1 MSTAPAALDVA
12 RRAGDGSPQLHVV
25 SERKLRVCLL
35 GYRSKPHCGG
45 QGIYLHYLSKALVEL
60 GHSVDVLSGPPYPEL
75 DPRVRLIRLPSLDM
89 YAHERRFSAIF
100 DRRLL
105 KPLELYEYLS
115 VLSGGF
121 PEPYT
126 FGVRAYRYLRAHR
139 DEYDVIHDNQTLCY
153 SLLSMQ
159 PRLGLPVVAT
169 VHHPITIDRD
179 IAIRAAKTRTLKF
192 FTRRWYSFLRMQEKV
207 VRRLEHV
214 VTVSDQ
220 ARRDIERDFGR
231 PASTMDVIHNGID
244 TTLFRPLT
252 DVRREPG
259 RLVATASAEAP
270 LKGLNF
276 LLKAMA
282 RLVRERED
290 VSLVVVGTL
299 AAGSRTARL
308 LRRLK
313 LGERVRFVSGLSNDE
328 LVREY
333 NRAEVAVVPSLYE
346 GFGLPAGEAMA
357 CGTPVVSTTGGAL
370 PEVVGDAGVLV
381 APGDDRALAAAI
393 GELLDDPARRQ
404 ALGKAGRERIEQC
417 FDWLRVAEGVVATYY
432 KAMPH
437 ADG

>member
-1 MSTAPAALDVA
+1 MSSVPAALDTESLA
-12 RRAGDGSPQLHVV
+12 SG
-25 SERKLRVCLL
+25 RKPRLRVIGEHPLRVCLL

-89 YAHERRFSAIF
+89 YSHDRRFSAIF

-139 DEYDVIHDNQTLCY
+139 GEYDVIHDNQTLCY
-153 SLLSMQ
+153 SLLAIER
-159 PRLGLPVVAT
+159 RLGLPVVAT

-179 IAIRAAKTRTLKF
+179 IAVNAAKTRTLKF
-192 FTRRWYSFLRMQEKV
+192 LTRRWYSFLRMQEKV

-231 PASTMDVIHNGID
+231 PATTMEVLHNGID
-244 TTLFRPLT
+244 TSLFRPLGE
-252 DVRREPG
+252 VRRESG

-270 LKGLNF
+270 LKGLNY
-276 LLKAMA
+276 LLKALA

-290 VSLVVVGTL
+290 VSLVVVGQL
-299 AAGSRTARL
+299 ANGSRTARL
-308 LRRLK
+308 IRRLK
-313 LGERVRFVSGLSNDE
+313 LDERVRFVSGLSNDE
-328 LVREY
+328 LVCEY
-333 NRAEVAVVPSLYE
+333 NRAEIAVVPSLYE

-381 APGDDRALAAAI
+381 SPGDDRALAGAI
-393 GELLDDPARRQ
+393 GALLDDPARRR
-404 ALGKAGRERIEQC
+404 ALGEAGRERIEQH
-417 FDWLRVAEGVVATYY
+417 FDWQRVAEGVVATYH
-432 KAMPH
+432 KAMGNV
-437 ADG
+437 DG

>member
-1 MSTAPAALDVA
+1 MSTVAAALDA
-12 RRAGDGSPQLHVV
+12 DSQAAEGSPRLRVTHA
-25 SERKLRVCLL
+25 RPLRVCLL

-45 QGIYLHYLSKALVEL
+45 QGIYLHYLSKALVDL

-89 YAHERRFSAIF
+89 YSHERRFSAIL

-105 KPLELYEYLS
+105 KPLELYEYLG
-115 VLSGGF
+115 VMSGGF
-121 PEPYT
+121 PEPRT

-153 SLLSMQ
+153 GLLDIQ
-159 PRLGLPVVAT
+159 HRLGLPVVAT

-179 IAIRAAKTRTLKF
+179 IAIRAAKTRTLRLL
-192 FTRRWYSFLRMQEKV
+192 TRRWYSFLRMQKKV

-231 PASTMDVIHNGID
+231 PAKSMDVIHNGID
-244 TTLFRPLT
+244 TSLFRPLPEVT
-252 DVRREPG
+252 REPA
-259 RLVATASAEAP
+259 RLVATASAEAA
-270 LKGLNF
+270 LKGLNY
-276 LLKAMA
+276 LLKAVA
-282 RLVRERED
+282 RLARERAD
-290 VSLVVVGTL
+290 VSLVVVGRL
-299 AAGSRTARL
+299 ASGSRTERL
-308 LRRLK
+308 IRRLG

-333 NRAEVAVVPSLYE
+333 NRAGIAVVPSLYE

-357 CGTPVVSTTGGAL
+357 CATPVVSTTGGAL

-393 GELLDDPARRQ
+393 GELLDNPARRQ
-404 ALGKAGRERIEQC
+404 ALGRAGRERIQQR
-417 FDWLRVAEGVVATYY
+417 FDWLRVAEGVVATYH

-437 ADG
+437 AHG